1 MERIPA
7 GLLGRRP
14 KKLIAAARRWAGAD
28 DDGAQIDHGVAT
40 ALAAFGAR
48 DRDVDAARER
58 AVEPDFEV
66 YPENW
71 DAVQLFLALSTQWRA
86 VAFGTLASA
95 RVLHTGLDYTAVE
108 SVARLTGIPRS
119 RRAAV
124 FQQLRVMEEAAL
136 DVLLSD

>member
-1 MERIPA
+1 MDRISA

-14 KKLIAAARRWAGAD
+14 KKLIEAARRWAGAD

-48 DRDVDAARER
+48 EHDVAVARER
-58 AVEPDFEV
+58 AAEPEFEV

-86 VAFGTLASA
+86 VAFGTMASA

-124 FQQLRVMEEAAL
+124 FQQIRVMEEAAL